1 MCKRRVI
8 VVDDLPD
15 VRATLSGLLSD
26 EGYDVRSVSGRAEA
40 LQMLETERFHI
51 AVLDVRLDESDEDN
65 REGLQLMREMRQ
77 RDPSIAVIILTAY
90 ADVKMVQEALQADS
104 NGVSPA
110 FGFLQKNETDQLPQ
124 YVRRAFRERLRINID
139 LQIQDEEQFLA
150 LLPKQI
156 RFVNI
161 PKPPR
166 EQLLEEADELLRKLF
181 FGCERIEVR
190 PLKRGYSGVAVFQ
203 VIPWYR
209 GRGRG
214 ETVVAKIGEHFLV
227 ENENKNYQ
235 DLVQGLVGG
244 HRLPKTLEVARTRGL
259 SGVLYTFVGL
269 GYSRDFVAFYRA
281 SDVAAIT
288 PVIEN
293 LFRETCFPW
302 RRGSGTVHPKED
314 LRAVYMSL
322 QRLTPEKL
330 QMCLDNTLGG
340 RHPFRKDKDERYLW
354 IQNQVKVLNPV
365 TFALSGNL
373 RTDSYTTILHGDLQ
387 GYNVLVDR
395 HNETWLIDF
404 ASTCKGPLLQDYASF
419 ETFLRISLVECADW
433 VRLYEWDSAM
443 FNAPDLRKPSLPDSL
458 KGIPDVEKAHQ
469 TVLAVRELAFQ
480 EPVVEMEREYLVG
493 LLFNAL
499 KIVTI
504 MNLSPAQRDHALM
517 SAALI
522 AERLQNISRGE
533 PEWRGS

>member
-1 MCKRRVI
+1 MYKRRVI

-26 EGYDVRSVSGRAEA
+26 EGYDVRSVSSRTEA
-40 LQMLETERFHI
+40 LRVLETERFHI
-51 AVLDVRLDESDEDN
+51 AVLDVRLDESGEDN
-65 REGLQLMREMRQ
+65 REGLQLMYEMRQ

-90 ADVKMVQEALQADS
+90 ADIKMVQETLQTDS
-104 NGVSPA
+104 NGISPA
-110 FGFLQKNETDQLPQ
+110 FGFLQKTEMDQLPQ
-124 YVRRAFRERLRINID
+124 YVRRAFGERLKINID
-139 LQIQDEEQFLA
+139 LQIQDAEQFLA

-190 PLKRGYSGVAVFQ
+190 PMQRGYSGVAVFQ
-203 VIPWYR
+203 VTPWYR
-209 GRGRG
+209 GRGHG
-214 ETVVAKIGEHFLV
+214 ETVVAKVGEHFLV

-244 HRLPKTLEVARTRGL
+244 HRLPKTLEIARTRTL

-269 GYSRDFVAFYRA
+269 GHSRDFVAFYRA
-281 SDVAAIT
+281 ADVAAIT

-293 LFRETCFPW
+293 LFLETCFPW
-302 RRGSGTVHPKED
+302 RRGAGIVHPKED
-314 LRAVYMSL
+314 LRTVYMSL
-322 QRLTPEKL
+322 QHLTPEKL
-330 QMCLDNTLGG
+330 QMCLDNTIGG
-340 RHPFRKDKDERYLW
+340 RHPFRRDKDERYLW
-354 IQNQVKVLNPV
+354 LQDKVRILDPV

-373 RTDSYTTILHGDLQ
+373 KSDSYTTIIHGDLQ

-419 ETFLRISLVECADW
+419 ETFLRISMVECTDW
-433 VRLYEWDSAM
+433 DRLYEWAGAM
-443 FNAPDLRKPSLPDSL
+443 FHASDLRKPSLPDSV
-458 KGIPDVEKAHQ
+458 KGIPDIEKAHQ
-469 TVLAVRELAFQ
+469 TILTVRKLAFQ
-480 EPVVEMEREYLVG
+480 EPAVEIEREYLVG

-504 MNLSPAQRDHALM
+504 MNLAPAQRDHALI

-522 AERLQNISRGE
+522 AERLQTIT
-533 PEWRGS
+533 